1 MSIRSNILKK
11 INEKGRLT
19 VIELFNGVQPTLWV
33 DFFSTIESLLEDD
46 FIAENDNL
54 VSLTEK
60 GSIGIK
66 INTVIDSGIFFP
78 VPMSQLELF
87 TKMAEAFFAVEGY
100 RTERG
105 PSPGLKLIK
114 DSEDVCIIFFD
125 NKGLSF
131 KFAVPEQAL
140 TIILLTLSFLKYAEI
155 ELAESI
161 NNGTIILQQPHSND
175 EH

>member
-66 INTVIDSGIFFP
+66 INTVIDSGIF
-78 VPMSQLELF
+78 
-87 TKMAEAFFAVEGY
+87 
-100 RTERG
+100 
-105 PSPGLKLIK
+105 
-114 DSEDVCIIFFD
+114 
-125 NKGLSF
+125 
-131 KFAVPEQAL
+131 
-140 TIILLTLSFLKYAEI
+140 
-155 ELAESI
+155 
-161 NNGTIILQQPHSND
+161 
-175 EH
+175 